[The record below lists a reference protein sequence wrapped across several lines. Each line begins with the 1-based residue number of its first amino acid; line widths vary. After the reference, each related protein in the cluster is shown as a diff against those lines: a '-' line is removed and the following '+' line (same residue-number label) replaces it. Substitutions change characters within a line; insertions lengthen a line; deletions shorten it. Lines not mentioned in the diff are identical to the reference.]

1 MRDTAEAI
9 SRDTDVP
16 LDWVRGSLDDVLRHD
31 GVTTEQA
38 YRQVRAAY
46 EATFHALAHRWML
59 AIEHAIHSQG
69 RRVHRSRT

>member
-16 LDWVRGSLDDVLRHD
+16 LDWVRGSLDDLVRHD
-31 GVTTEQA
+31 GLTTEQA

-46 EATFHALAHRWML
+46 EATFHAAAHRWTV
-59 AIEHAIHSQG
+59 AIEQAIRALG
-69 RRVHRSRT
+69 RRVHHSGA